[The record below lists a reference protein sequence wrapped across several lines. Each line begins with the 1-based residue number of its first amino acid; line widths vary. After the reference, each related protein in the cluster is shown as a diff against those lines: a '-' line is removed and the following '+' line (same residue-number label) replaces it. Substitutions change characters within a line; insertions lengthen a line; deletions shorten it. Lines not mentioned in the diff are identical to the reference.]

1 MTTQKNVIFQQ
12 KNIRL
17 EYDVFHKVHDIMKN
31 DFVKT
36 IISFDWVKGLFLKV
50 VKGNSISECT
60 DIESFFTFSSNWW
73 ITAYGENNQESSND
87 DSFFYSKNPRE
98 NTTFQPYSCFLTQ
111 NLTILASAAWK
122 ICGFIIQMKNPCQV
136 TPWNKI
142 WRCWVIF
149 MTCWLGDSEV
159 QVSVHRALIYVIL
172 LK

>member
-50 VKGNSISECT
+50 VKSNSISECT

-73 ITAYGENNQESSND
+73 ITAFGENNQENSNGE
-87 DSFFYSKNPRE
+87 SFFTKQILE
-98 NTTFQPYSCFLTQ
+98 KTLLF
-111 NLTILASAAWK
+111 NL
-122 ICGFIIQMKNPCQV
+122 
-136 TPWNKI
+136 
-142 WRCWVIF
+142 
-149 MTCWLGDSEV
+149 
-159 QVSVHRALIYVIL
+159 VHVFWPKTLQH
-172 LK
+172 